1 LNAFVVF
8 LLLDDVADLLK
19 LPESHLLRMVQMV
32 IDCCYR
38 HSCLF
43 GKNLLRE
50 SAPRC
55 SEAKLLKISD
65 EIHIYLLLIR
75 IKL

>member
-32 IDCCYR
+32 IDRRYG

-43 GKNLLRE
+43 SKNLLRE
-50 SAPRC
+50 PAPRC
-55 SEAKLLKISD
+55 PEAKLLEIRNK
-65 EIHIYLLLIR
+65 IHIYLLLIC

>member
-1 LNAFVVF
+1 MLN
-8 LLLDDVADLLK
+8 DVIELLK
-19 LPESHLLRMVQMV
+19 LPETHLLRMVQMD

-50 SAPRC
+50 LAPRC
-55 SEAKLLKISD
+55 PEAKLFKISD
-65 EIHIYLLLIR
+65 EIHIYLLLIQ
-75 IKL
+75 IKLYSKI